1 MNADEVFIT
10 GTASEIVGISKIDEK
25 KYTKND
31 IVIFLKDEF
40 DKFKNLS

>member
-25 KYTKND
+25 NIQKM
-31 IVIFLKDEF
+31 I
-40 DKFKNLS
+40 